1 MFHCMR
7 RWKRSISP
15 PKLQLHKS
23 PQQFLFRTSAS
34 KPTCLDLLT
43 LVVGNIKRAIYRKAG
58 LVSLRHLLALVSFSS
73 IQADILEPL
82 PSCLRDNP
90 ATRGSV
96 RTHLEA
102 VSPKLTGSVWK
113 AFCSLYRMF
122 SAILLESKLTLE
134 TSTLADAH
142 LVKLVLE
149 SNGVNYEKEDCA
161 ALPSIGIFNALEKVL
176 QRLRDCLQA
185 AASMPQA
192 VNSECVALVERCHA
206 AAWNLFQLLSVQI
219 VDSNPAPAEV
229 ASVFA
234 VYYRIVLHALAD
246 VSPKSAAAIRDRE
259 ANGKGSGDAAAKNEL
274 DLPSLVR
281 EELLGRPRW
290 FVHHEEGFTASE
302 KSQEISTADSSKGFT
317 LSFWMFLNQ
326 TTTAHDR
333 TVLLRSYGITRVAPL
348 IVLCGSDNALELRMM
363 VDSGQVQKYRSQG
376 SISSYKWTQVGV
388 SAHDDRIDIYINA
401 VLDSSHRV
409 VGAIPERN
417 ASEPSMCY
425 VGCVAA
431 EVRAQHPS
439 MDVPASGI
447 KGWVSRVQL
456 HTQPLTLTHARAL
469 LDLGAPPLL
478 KPRDGG
484 EKICS
489 LLVLL
494 ARSDIGKNFL
504 RRPAWLRLMFNFFSA
519 TSPQLQITTLRIL
532 YYILPDLTPEYL
544 DELELSQLLRQPHQ
558 LVGMKSS
565 LAHLLVVTGAS
576 LWQAPTNLHGGF
588 DDPMDDSRHS
598 LSALSSSLLLLLQR
612 LATAKNWTNA
622 VRRVLHTALTSLFDH
637 FAGPALETKE
647 SGSGFAGVCDLDTLR
662 TGVAALC
669 VLGGHPANII
679 LDDPTTVREA
689 TVIQMLVPLG
699 KWAPQEREEQELVE
713 KLKGDIIHLLRQFL
727 LQTYDENADDGSI
740 EAHKRGKGGQLKSRA
755 VRVMSLLVGQPQW
768 LSIMFEVCVLFCVAH
783 RSFVRPLI

>member
-1 MFHCMR
+1 MR
-7 RWKRSISP
+7 RWKRLIGP
-15 PKLQLHKS
+15 PKLQLNKS
-23 PQQFLFRTSAS
+23 PQQFLFQKPNS
-34 KPTCLDLLT
+34 KPTSLDLLKM
-43 LVVGNIKRAIYRKAG
+43 VVGNIKRAIYRKAG

-96 RTHLEA
+96 RTHLDA

-122 SAILLESKLTLE
+122 STILLESKLTLE

-149 SNGVNYEKEDCA
+149 SNGVNYDKGDCA

-206 AAWNLFQLLSVQI
+206 AAWNLFQFLSVQI
-219 VDSNPAPAEV
+219 VESDPAPEDV

-259 ANGKGSGDAAAKNEL
+259 ANGKGSDDAAAKEKL
-274 DLPSLVR
+274 DLASLLR
-281 EELLGRPRW
+281 EELLGRPRF
-290 FVHHEEGFTASE
+290 FVHHDEGFTASE
-302 KSQEISTADSSKGFT
+302 KSLEVSKPDSSTGFT
-317 LSFWMFLNQ
+317 LTFWMFLNQ

-363 VDSGQVQKYRSQG
+363 DDSGKVQKYRSQG
-376 SISSYKWTQVGV
+376 SLSSYKWTQVGV
-388 SAHDDRIDIYINA
+388 SAHGDRIDIYINA

-409 VGAIPERN
+409 VGSIPERN

-425 VGCVAA
+425 VGCMAT

-447 KGWVSRVQL
+447 KGWVSQVQL
-456 HTQPLTLTHARAL
+456 HTQPLTLIHARAL
-469 LDLGAPPLL
+469 LDLGAPPLF
-478 KPRDGG
+478 KPRDSG

-494 ARSDIGKNFL
+494 ARSDIGKKFL

-532 YYILPDLTPEYL
+532 YYILPDLTPGYL
-544 DELELSQLLRQPHQ
+544 DELELSQVLRQPNE
-558 LVGMKSS
+558 LAGMKGS

-576 LWQAPTNLHGGF
+576 LWQAPTNLHGSF

-612 LATAKNWTNA
+612 LSTAPNWTNA
-622 VRRVLHTALTSLFDH
+622 VRRVLHTALASLFDN
-637 FAGPALETKE
+637 FVDPTKE
-647 SGSGFAGVCDLDTLR
+647 SKSDHVGARNLDTLR

-669 VLGGHPANII
+669 VLGGHPVNTI
-679 LDDPTTVREA
+679 LDDATTVREA
-689 TVIQMLVPLG
+689 TVLHMLIPLD
-699 KWAPQEREEQELVE
+699 KDWAPEEGDEQELAE
-713 KLKGDIIHLLRQFL
+713 KLKDDIIRLLQHFL
-727 LQTYDENADDGSI
+727 LSKYDENADDGSI
-740 EAHKRGKGGQLKSRA
+740 EAHKRGKGGQLKSRV
-755 VRVMSLLVGQPQW
+755 VRVMTLLVGQQEW
-768 LSIMFEVCVLFCVAH
+768 LPIMFEVCA
-783 RSFVRPLI
+783 